1 MLVVHFNK
9 PMSATTLEFAYRYP
23 SASCVT
29 ADRREGRRQLILS
42 PDRPFSFSARI
53 VSPKLFAE
61 SLLGLSNVVR
71 SNFAYPS
78 PSMLDPVVSCGPG
91 SLRFEGFSGCCG
103 VYAVAKFLEPAFEAS
118 SFEYGTTN
126 VDFNDDF
133 RNGLATLRTTQSVS
147 LEVSQE
153 AVRVASDQAAFMEK
167 KVKLPVRWLRGFC
180 EVQAILSRVERR
192 FTCSSQEVR
201 KFILGLP
208 RNAARQNPLWATPT
222 GNGLRASTRESARA
236 VPIVGSDRLRL
247 LEPLL
252 RAHDGT
258 VSIGRVP
265 GETSSSWFCELGGLQ
280 FLLVLSPG
288 LHRGFSGEG
297 QVLPRLADPAWQ
309 NAVDQVRAS
318 LRWEQP
324 LEVAQLATQLNL
336 PNAEVTSALAAL
348 ATRGVLGF
356 DLHQQQYFYR
366 VLPFEAALV
375 ESLHPRLTAARQIIE
390 NHDIAPEQRGDG
402 DNRWIIRGGDVT
414 YIVELGEDRSTCTC
428 VWFNKHH
435 NSRGPCKHILAA
447 MIQSGRDL

>member
-1 MLVVHFNK
+1 
-9 PMSATTLEFAYRYP
+9 MSTNALEFTYRYP

-29 ADRREGRRQLILS
+29 ADSREDRRKLVLA
-42 PDRPFSFSARI
+42 PDHRFSFSARI
-53 VSPKLFAE
+53 VSPELFAD
-61 SLLGLSNVVR
+61 SLLCLSSVVR

-91 SLRFEGFSGCCG
+91 SLRFEGFSGCGG
-103 VYAVAKFLEPAFEAS
+103 VYAVAKFLEPAIEAS

-133 RNGLATLRTTQSVS
+133 RNGLATLRPTQSVS
-147 LEVSQE
+147 LEVNQE
-153 AVRVASDQAAFMEK
+153 AVRVASDQDAFIEK
-167 KVKLPVRWLRGFC
+167 KVKLPLRWLRGFC

-192 FTCSSQEVR
+192 FTCSSREVR

-208 RNAARQNPLWATPT
+208 RNAARQDPFWATPT
-222 GNGLRASTRESARA
+222 GSGLRASTRESARA

-265 GETSSSWFCELGGLQ
+265 GEAISSWFCDLGGLQ
-280 FLLVLSPG
+280 FLLLLSPG
-288 LHRGFSGEG
+288 LYRGFSGEG
-297 QVLPRLADPAWQ
+297 QVLTRLADQSWQ
-309 NAVDQVRAS
+309 NAIDQVRNS
-318 LRWEQP
+318 LNWEQT

-336 PNAEVTSALAAL
+336 ANAEVASALAAL

-366 VLPFEAALV
+366 VLPFESALV
-375 ESLHPRLTAARQIIE
+375 ESLQPRLTAARQIVE
-390 NHDIAPEQRGDG
+390 NHQIAPDESVVGN
-402 DNRWIIRGGDVT
+402 NRWIIRSGDVD
-414 YIVELGEDRSTCTC
+414 YVVELGDDRSTCTC
-428 VWFNKHH
+428 VWFNTHQ

-447 MIQSGRDL
+447 LIHTGKDV